1 MMEVKEDIIELLLKR
16 NLIEVVFDI
25 FKNLDNVTF
34 VNCKLVCKMW
44 NQFIDFHFHETKK
57 GRTVI
62 QTKLKTNFF
71 QASYLPRMSSRVLI
85 SNMAS
90 RRQNRD
96 SISGIQ
102 MDKFSISV
110 SKWSGSLSNY
120 DFKTLKHLWTVKIC
134 EFAIRHYL
142 TSEKIFAGK
151 FFVKINYKSTSEKR
165 FYVKLCPTY
174 LEFFSY
180 IW

>member
-1 MMEVKEDIIELLLKR
+1 MFNRYFLLMMEVKQDIIELLLKR

-25 FKNLDNVTF
+25 FENLDNVTF
-34 VNCKLVCKMW
+34 VNCKLVCKKW

-57 GRTVI
+57 GRNVI
-62 QTKLKTNFF
+62 QTKLRTNFL
-71 QASYLPRMSSRVLI
+71 QASYLPRLNSRVLI
-85 SNMAS
+85 SNLAS

-110 SKWSGSLSNY
+110 SKWSGNLSNY
-120 DFKTLKHLWTVKIC
+120 DFQSMKHLWTVKIC

-142 TSEKIFAGK
+142 TSDKIFAGDYLVK
-151 FFVKINYKSTSEKR
+151 FITKGLVKI
-165 FYVKLCPTY
+165 
-174 LEFFSY
+174 
-180 IW
+180 